1 MQANEISLPVKPN
14 ILKKSVAPH
23 PRISL
28 SFIPACERKKEIFKK
43 TDCLPKNRF
52 RHPAEFYSDK
62 VTISL
67 RLTRGCRSLEKLL

>member
-1 MQANEISLPVKPN
+1 MKDKMIKKNIEYQYNMQANEISLPVKPN

-52 RHPAEFYSDK
+52 RHPAEF
-62 VTISL
+62 
-67 RLTRGCRSLEKLL
+67 